1 MVRRIEKLALVAF
14 VLAFSL
20 APGLQAQIHN
30 QAVVQ
35 ELTKIKEEW
44 SEAELKKD
52 IPFLNKLWANDC
64 VFGTS
69 LGTVMSKQ
77 QLIALIKGKNRKVTE
92 LHSDHIHVRLYGN
105 TAIMTDQTTMRGI
118 YKGKPYG
125 GVYRYVRI
133 FRKEGGAWRV
143 VLVQATPV
151 KAVLP

>member
-1 MVRRIEKLALVAF
+1 MRRIEKLALVAF
-14 VLAFSL
+14 VLALSL
-20 APGLQAQIHN
+20 APGLKAQNKN
-30 QAVVQ
+30 QAVIQ
-35 ELTKIKEEW
+35 ELTKIKQEW

-69 LGTVMSKQ
+69 LGTVMNKQ
-77 QLIALIKGKNRKVTE
+77 QLIELIKGTNRKVTE
-92 LHSDHIHVRLYGN
+92 LHSEDIHIRLYGN
-105 TAIMTDQTTMRGI
+105 TAIMTDHTTMRGV
-118 YKGKPYG
+118 YNGKPYG

-133 FRKEGGAWRV
+133 FRKEGGTWRV